1 MTIRWEQTSD
11 GNLEGLSGE
20 LVVATVTKDRDDG
33 QGWLWTITALKRP
46 KGWRKPAG
54 HRTSV
59 LDARGAADDYWSRWL
74 AAVALKPDLPKSCK
88 AKPQGRAR
96 VDEGAGSAT
105 LVSQRQKGEQSL
117 GVRDRTRS

>member
-59 LDARGAADDYWSRWL
+59 LDARGVADDYWSRWL
-74 AAVALKPDLPKSCK
+74 AAVALKPDLPSL
-88 AKPQGRAR
+88 AK
-96 VDEGAGSAT
+96 
-105 LVSQRQKGEQSL
+105 QSL
-117 GVRDRTRS
+117 KAERASTKEPVQRRSSAKDRKASSR

>member
-46 KGWRKPAG
+46 KGWRRPAG

-74 AAVALKPDLPKSCK
+74 AAVALKPDLPSL
-88 AKPQGRAR
+88 AK
-96 VDEGAGSAT
+96 
-105 LVSQRQKGEQSL
+105 QSL
-117 GVRDRTRS
+117 KAERASTKEPVQRRSSAKDRKASSR